1 MNFLKNKKLI
11 PCLCIFLSVLIC
23 ILAVALVSARE
34 KEKTEQNIKF
44 LKSYLSQNENGNFF
58 AASQAGRY
66 YAYTLSGK
74 TASNELPDLIGD
86 KYIEYMTED
95 TIYLTRREDSVIT
108 VYRTDYSF
116 RDTEEVYSYENP
128 DTVITRYFLDKD
140 TLYYSSGGKYYI
152 YRFSDGSLTET
163 ERGGYKNYQKYSYS
177 VGSGASKNEIVLEN
191 RETGKTVTLNAKEI
205 IGDIT
210 RKDALAKYLYDSGKF
225 SFFDVK
231 AKKDK
236 IYFIFAS
243 DGIYT
248 AYSYEFD
255 TDEFE
260 FFSAI
265 ASDVIS
271 GGGGERFY
279 FE

>member
-1 MNFLKNKKLI
+1 MNVLKKKNLLL
-11 PCLCIFLSVLIC
+11 CLCIFLCVLTC
-23 ILAVALVSARE
+23 ILAVALISARE

-44 LKSYLSQNENGNFF
+44 LKSYLSQNGSGNFF

-66 YAYTLSGK
+66 YAYTSDGK
-74 TASNELPDLIGD
+74 TASKELPDLIGD

-95 TIYLTRREDSVIT
+95 TIYMTRREDSVIT

-128 DTVITRYFLDKD
+128 DTVTSRYFFDKD
-140 TLYYSSGGKYYI
+140 MLYYSSGGKYYI
-152 YRFSDGSLTET
+152 YCFSDGSLTET
-163 ERGGYKNYQKYSYS
+163 ERSGYMNYQKYSYS
-177 VGSGASKNEIVLEN
+177 VGSGSSKNKIVLKN
-191 RETGKTVTLNAKEI
+191 KETGKTVTLNVKEI

-210 RKDALAKYLYDSGKF
+210 QKDELAKYLYDSGKF
-225 SFFDVK
+225 LFFDVE

-248 AYSYEFD
+248 AYSYGFD

-271 GGGGERFY
+271 GGGGEKFY